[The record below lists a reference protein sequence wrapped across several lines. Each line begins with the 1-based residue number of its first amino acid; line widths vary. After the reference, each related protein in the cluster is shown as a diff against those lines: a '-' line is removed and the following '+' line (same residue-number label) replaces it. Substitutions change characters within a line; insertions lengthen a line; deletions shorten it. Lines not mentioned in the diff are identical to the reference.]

1 MPQTLAEKLAEI
13 GKSIPNL
20 LKQGDNGQFFYLRA
34 VDVFEAV
41 RGKLFEKGILI
52 LPVEVKDIIREQPYV
67 AVTGDITD
75 EVHMKMAFKITDGV
89 ESLLCEA
96 AGIGQDHQGKA
107 LYIASTGAKKDLLK
121 SLFLIA
127 GYEDDAEAQE
137 NIERIPP
144 NLAEKLDQAEREFG
158 PDLRE
163 HPIDRIKV
171 NAWGSAARASQYST
185 KAQKAF
191 LKTCGVEK
199 ITDLKRKDFERAM
212 KWATGAEELH
222 GQDSSGAVED
232 SVD

>member
-1 MPQTLAEKLAEI
+1 MPQTLAEKIADV
-13 GKSIPNL
+13 GRSIPNL

-34 VDVFEAV
+34 VDVFEAI

-52 LPVEVKDIIREQPYV
+52 VPVAQKSERSNPYL
-67 AVTGDITD
+67 AITGDITD
-75 EVHMKMAFKITDGV
+75 EWVTEVSYRITDGV
-89 ESLLCEA
+89 ESIDCCA
-96 AGIGQDHQGKA
+96 HGIGQDHQGKA

-121 SLFLIA
+121 SIFLIA

-144 NLAEKLDQAEREFG
+144 GLAEKLDQAEREFG

-171 NAWGSAARASQYST
+171 NAWTSACRKTGYSQ

-191 LKTCGVEK
+191 LKSVGVEK
-199 ITDLKRKDFERAM
+199 ISDLKRKDFEKAI
-212 KWATGAEELH
+212 KWATGAEELENSL
-222 GQDSSGAVED
+222 GTESDAAE
-232 SVD
+232 